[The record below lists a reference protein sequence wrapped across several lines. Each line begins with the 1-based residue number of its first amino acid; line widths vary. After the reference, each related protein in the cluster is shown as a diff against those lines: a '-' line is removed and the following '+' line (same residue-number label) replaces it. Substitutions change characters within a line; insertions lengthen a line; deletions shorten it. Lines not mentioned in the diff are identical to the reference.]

1 MTAMRDPTATWSRQ
15 LPLIWAIFTI
25 AAIGV
30 TIQVEKEKIAALDY
44 ARADQVQK
52 VHQDSRMVAGRI
64 ELYVD
69 QIYRGLR
76 TIARLP
82 GVRAI
87 DRHGTSFGDARIGA
101 QEVYNNLAETV
112 KVSEVYILP
121 VDFDPDSVDPA
132 TGKLQEPIAT
142 FDELIV
148 GRSVSGGKHI
158 DGNPNRPDVKFEEVE
173 IFEYRLMREQIAEIK
188 SKFPFEVSISG
199 LGYPALFGREV
210 ITCDNTKMSADAPDD
225 SDRKGFVYSVPFY
238 RPDGQMGGIIS
249 AVVLSSTIRDQ
260 LPIGAYQLSNAV
272 HDILIANVVTANQPR
287 RVKQSGGSSVG
298 YSNVY
303 ELSLRDL
310 SGGWQL
316 RNGFIDAEFWRRPD
330 VVASRDRAFLRHV
343 ANAVVFAAL
352 AGLLALFFVR
362 HRDTHMRNALLESRI
377 LERTQDLEAART
389 DAEMAN
395 LAKSR
400 FLATMSHEIRTPM
413 SAILGTVEHLSRGA
427 LNVSQRKHLNVIN
440 QSGQSLLDLINEIL
454 DWSAVEAGRVSLS
467 PEPHHIRR
475 SIDDCVMLFDI
486 KLREKGLALAVDV
499 APSVP
504 DGMWVDRGRFK
515 QVLVNLLA
523 NAVKFTERGNVAV
536 YVTVVGDR
544 AAPALLRV
552 EVADT
557 GPGVGH
563 GLMATMF
570 ELPRGV
576 MLKQA
581 SRGTGSG
588 LGLVISRELV
598 EMMGGHI
605 GLAKRADGAPGAVFY
620 FQLPL
625 RPAEIPADHAAAA
638 TRARRPDEGS
648 ASQAASPLVH
658 IPALVGRNVLLVEDN
673 PALAALTEEVLRQV
687 GCNVD
692 VVNDGEAAAAAVNAT
707 LKPGHASRF
716 DIILMDCRLPGID
729 GIKAAELIRDRE
741 TATGRATVPMIAV
754 TANAF
759 DWDRD
764 ACLAAGMTDFLSKP
778 YTAAQLIDVLVRALD
793 RPHQS
798 R

>member
-1 MTAMRDPTATWSRQ
+1 MSEPAPGWSRQ
-15 LPLIWAIFTI
+15 LPLIWAVLTI

-30 TIQVEKEKIAALDY
+30 TIQVEKEKSAALDH
-44 ARADQVQK
+44 ARSDQIQK
-52 VHQDSRMVAGRI
+52 VHQDSRVVAGRI

-87 DRHGTSFGDARIGA
+87 DRHGTNFGNARISA

-112 KVSEVYILP
+112 KVSEVYVLP
-121 VDFDPDSVDPA
+121 ADFDPDVIDPV

-148 GRSVSGGKHI
+148 GRGVEMGKQVGGDASKAGAKL
-158 DGNPNRPDVKFEEVE
+158 DE
-173 IFEYRLMREQIAEIK
+173 IEIYEYRLMREQIAAFK
-188 SKFPFEVSISG
+188 SKYPLETSVSG

-210 ITCDNTKMSADAPDD
+210 ITCDNTKMSADAPNDA
-225 SDRKGFVYSVPFY
+225 DRKGFVYSVPFY
-238 RPDGQMGGIIS
+238 RPDGRMGGIIS
-249 AVVLSSTIRDQ
+249 AVVLASTIRDQ
-260 LPIGAYQLSNAV
+260 LPTSAYQLSNAV
-272 HDILIANVVTANQPR
+272 HDIMIANVVPGKLPLATNRAGAN
-287 RVKQSGGSSVG
+287 SIG
-298 YSNVY
+298 YSDVH
-303 ELSLRDL
+303 ELSLRDIT
-310 SGGWQL
+310 GGWRL
-316 RNGFIDAEFWRRPD
+316 TSGFVDAEFRRRPD

-352 AGLLALFFVR
+352 AGLLASFFIR
-362 HRDTHMRNALLESRI
+362 HRDTHARNALLESRI
-377 LERTQDLEAART
+377 NERTRDLEAART

-427 LNVSQRKHLNVIN
+427 LSVSQQKHLNVIN

-467 PEPHHIRR
+467 PEPHTIRR
-475 SIDDCVMLFDI
+475 LIDDCAVLFEI
-486 KLREKGLALAVDV
+486 KLRDTGVVLSVDV
-499 APSVP
+499 ADAVP
-504 DGMWVDRGRFK
+504 DRVWMDRGRFK

-523 NAVKFTERGNVAV
+523 NAAKFTERGTVAV
-536 YVTVVGDR
+536 RVTVVQDH
-544 AAPALLRV
+544 AAIPMLRV

-557 GPGVGH
+557 GPGVGADM
-563 GLMATMF
+563 MATMF
-570 ELPRGV
+570 ELPRGTTA
-576 MLKQA
+576 KQP

-598 EMMGGHI
+598 EMMGGQI
-605 GLAKRADGAPGAVFY
+605 GLTKRADGASGAVFH

-625 RPAEIPADHAAAA
+625 RVAEPSTDHVASTVQAQRPAQSS
-638 TRARRPDEGS
+638 TT
-648 ASQAASPLVH
+648 QVASPLVH
-658 IPALVGRNVLLVEDN
+658 MPALVGRRVLLVEDN
-673 PALAALTEEVLRQV
+673 AALAALTEDVLRQV
-687 GCNVD
+687 GCD
-692 VVNDGEAAAAAVNAT
+692 VAVVSEGETAVAAVNAAP
-707 LKPGHASRF
+707 KPGRTSNF

-729 GIKAAELIRDRE
+729 GIKAAGLIRDSE
-741 TATGRATVPMIAV
+741 TAKGRINLPIIAL

-778 YTAAQLIDVLVRALD
+778 YTAPQLIDVLTRALD
-793 RPHQS
+793 PPHQ
-798 R
+798 